1 MKHSP
6 AFQPRPRRQE
16 RRNLEKLWRFPFPFS
31 AINVSAG
38 NQACLCVKITGSHL
52 KHFKTSTPAQ
62 TLGRKTAVPVSLV
75 SSQYGGCFSKEEMR
89 QLFRRFSSYIAMS
102 AYEVKHNV
110 KGQEFY
116 IALEKGLWI
125 PRKCIPYS
133 LGICAFCLNMQAV
146 LLKLNFLISVKNKY
160 E

>member
-38 NQACLCVKITGSHL
+38 NQACLCLKITGSHL
-52 KHFKTSTPAQ
+52 KHFKTSAPAQ

-75 SSQYGGCFSKEEMR
+75 SSQYGGCLIKEEMR

-116 IALEKGLWI
+116 IALEKGL
-125 PRKCIPYS
+125 
-133 LGICAFCLNMQAV
+133 
-146 LLKLNFLISVKNKY
+146 
-160 E
+160 